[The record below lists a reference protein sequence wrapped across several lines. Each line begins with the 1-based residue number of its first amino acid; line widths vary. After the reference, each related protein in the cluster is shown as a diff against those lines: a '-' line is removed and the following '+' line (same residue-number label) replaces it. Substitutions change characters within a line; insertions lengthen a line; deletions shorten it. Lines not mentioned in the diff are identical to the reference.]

1 MKSSGTLKDL
11 MLNFTAQKHE
21 THVKTSGCQE
31 KRTIVHYI
39 SIINQL

>member
-11 MLNFTAQKHE
+11 ILNFTAQKHE

-31 KRTIVHYI
+31 KRTIIHRT